1 MARPDGLIVTHG
13 LAESYFGKTSP
24 LGRGG
29 GYRSI
34 LVVRTLEDPRAAL
47 ARLETMWRRIAPA
60 VPPVAMT
67 VDQKLYESYYRQDVQ
82 RSRLFTT
89 GAVLAVLIGGIGLY
103 GLAAFDT
110 ARRVNEI
117 GIRKVLGASTAD
129 VMRLLLAQFLRPVI
143 LANVI
148 AWPIAWFAMS

>member
-1 MARPDGLIVTHG
+1 MAP
-13 LAESYFGKTSP
+13 
-24 LGRGG
+24 
-29 GYRSI
+29 YR
-34 LVVRTLEDPRAAL
+34 T
-47 ARLETMWRRIAPA
+47 A

-67 VDQKLYESYYRQDVQ
+67 VDRKLYESYYRQDVQ

>member
-1 MARPDGLIVTHG
+1 MAP
-13 LAESYFGKTSP
+13 
-24 LGRGG
+24 
-29 GYRSI
+29 YR
-34 LVVRTLEDPRAAL
+34 T
-47 ARLETMWRRIAPA
+47 A

-67 VDQKLYESYYRQDVQ
+67 VDRKLYESYYRQDVQ

-89 GAVLAVLIGGIGLY
+89 GAVLAVLIGGIRLY

-148 AWPIAWFAMS
+148 AWPIAWFAMSYWLGGFDDRIDLSLLYFLAASAIVLVIAGATVVSQAWRVARAEPARALRQF